1 MMMTVLAA
9 MRSAFWHVPM
19 SIQPKA
25 ESCPE
30 AAEGRNEI
38 KVLKNKHLGGG
49 DELGVQRICWVL
61 G

>member
-1 MMMTVLAA
+1 MHDP
-9 MRSAFWHVPM
+9 RQFG
-19 SIQPKA
+19 PKA

-30 AAEGRNEI
+30 AAEGRNEM